1 MKAKKLEYYF
11 ENKSSIIEIDETKE
25 ENISA
30 YNTAVNKKSVEKKNK
45 AYEEIIRKL
54 IKLIRIITKP
64 SKKKR

>member
-45 AYEEIIRKL
+45 AYEKIKKKL
-54 IKLIRIITKP
+54 IK
-64 SKKKR
+64 